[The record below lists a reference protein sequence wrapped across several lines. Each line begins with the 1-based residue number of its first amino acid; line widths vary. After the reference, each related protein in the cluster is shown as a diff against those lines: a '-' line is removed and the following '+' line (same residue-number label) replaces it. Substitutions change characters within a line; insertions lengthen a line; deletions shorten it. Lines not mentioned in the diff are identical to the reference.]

1 MATGFVR
8 VGKVH
13 WILAANSRNLTA
25 LQITRHSNS
34 VGSEFNIFRN

>member
-25 LQITRHSNS
+25 LQITNKTFKFCR
-34 VGSEFNIFRN
+34 FRI